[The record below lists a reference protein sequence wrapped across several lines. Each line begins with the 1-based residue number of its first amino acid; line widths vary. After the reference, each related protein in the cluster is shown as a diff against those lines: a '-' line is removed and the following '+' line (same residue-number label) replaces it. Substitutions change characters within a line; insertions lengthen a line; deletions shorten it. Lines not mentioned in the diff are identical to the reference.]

1 MHQKEDDIVL
11 NYQKLY
17 ATLLGRVDEALTYM
31 ERDFADPRRMEEAA
45 RRLRLAIQEAEE
57 TYLRETA
64 EG

>member
-31 ERDFADPRRMEEAA
+31 ERDFTDPRRMEEAA
-45 RRLRLAIQEAEE
+45 RRLRQAIQEAEE